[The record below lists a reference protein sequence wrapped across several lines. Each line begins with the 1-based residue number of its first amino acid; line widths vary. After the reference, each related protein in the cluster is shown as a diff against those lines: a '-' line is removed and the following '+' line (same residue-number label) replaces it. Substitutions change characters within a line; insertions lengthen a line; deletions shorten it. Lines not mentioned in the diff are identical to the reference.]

1 MAPHL
6 PDPLTASATQ
16 LETVGDVLR
25 ARRFQDD
32 ALTYYKAAVLRGGDV
47 NRLLKKE
54 GVVHLELQHGQMAR
68 LCFQQAI
75 RLDKKDAEAWN
86 NMGAADFM
94 LGNAHDAVKEYKRAV
109 KLKVR
114 SAVFHSNLSL
124 GYFELHDNRSARRE
138 LARAVELDPEIM
150 HHGGTGGYNLQV
162 LAAAH
167 YAEICF
173 EMARVAAGQG
183 DEETTLTWLTKA
195 ADRGLDVRAAL
206 RNDAQMRPF
215 LDN

>member
-1 MAPHL
+1 MRHARTLFLPFTFALRFALSTALFAQTSASVHYAVPDPHASAEWALVAPHL

-32 ALTYYKAAVLRGGDV
+32 ALTYYKAAVIRGGEV

-109 KLKVR
+109 RLKVR
-114 SAVFHSNLSL
+114 SAVFHSNL
-124 GYFELHDNRSARRE
+124 
-138 LARAVELDPEIM
+138 
-150 HHGGTGGYNLQV
+150 
-162 LAAAH
+162 
-167 YAEICF
+167 
-173 EMARVAAGQG
+173 
-183 DEETTLTWLTKA
+183 
-195 ADRGLDVRAAL
+195 
-206 RNDAQMRPF
+206 
-215 LDN
+215 